1 MISKIRVPKGGTSFV
16 IEIVEVMLGGLDSGW
31 KWLLQNIV
39 IINLFFSILIIFFQR
54 RDPKSVW
61 TWLFALNFIP
71 VFGVLFYLLFGQD
84 LRKSKM
90 FRIKE
95 VEDRLNLSA
104 KNQEQVIRDYHGF
117 DSCDPVIQDY
127 GSLTLYNLETS
138 GAVLTIRNTLDI
150 FTDGQQKFQDLRRE
164 LRNAKHYIHFQYYII
179 KNDEVFDSI
188 VPILIEKV
196 REGVEVR
203 VLADGMGGRFMPKKR
218 WAKLRNAGIKVGIF
232 FPPILGRLNLRV
244 NYRNHRKIVVIDGR
258 IGYVGGFNIGK
269 EYISKD
275 PKFGYWRDTH
285 LKICGDAALSLQ
297 IRFALDW
304 NYAVHENLFLSGR
317 YFGADF
323 DEEAGSWKQGGAD
336 LEQELL
342 EEMKT
347 QGKRPWSDPG
357 YMNRDGATGIQII
370 SSGPDTRTKNIRD
383 NYLELIHKAK
393 NHIYIQTPYFVPD
406 DAILSA
412 LKIAARSGVDVRLMI
427 PCKPDHPF
435 VYWATYSYAGDL
447 LDAGA
452 KCYVY
457 ENGFLHA
464 KGIMVDGLVSCYG
477 TANMDI
483 RSFELNFEVNAVIY
497 DEAATEMLEQA
508 FLDDLP
514 HCQEL
519 TMERYQNRKMI
530 IRIKEQFCRL
540 LSPLL

>member
-1 MISKIRVPKGGTSFV
+1 MEGLSV
-16 IEIVEVMLGGLDSGW
+16 IAGEAAAGW
-31 KWLLQNIV
+31 GWLIQHILL
-39 IINLFFSILIIFFQR
+39 INVFFSIAIIFFQR

-71 VFGVLFYLLFGQD
+71 VFGILFYLLFGQD

-95 VEDRLNLSA
+95 VEDRIRFSV
-104 KNQEQVIRDYHGF
+104 KTQEQVIREENPMESDNSISRDY
-117 DSCDPVIQDY
+117 S
-127 GSLTLYNLETS
+127 SLVLYNLETA
-138 GAVLTIRNTLDI
+138 GAVFTWRNRLDI
-150 FTDGQQKFQDLRRE
+150 FTDGQKKFADLCQE
-164 LRNAKHYIHFQYYII
+164 LEQAQQYIHIQYYII

-188 VPILIEKV
+188 MPILLKKV
-196 REGVEVR
+196 REGVEIR
-203 VLADGMGGRFMPKKR
+203 VLSDGMGGRFMPKEKWNMLSR
-218 WAKLRNAGIKVGIF
+218 AGIQVGIF

-258 IGYVGGFNIGK
+258 VGYVGGFNIGK
-269 EYISKD
+269 EYISKVK
-275 PKFGYWRDTH
+275 KFGYWRDTH
-285 LKICGDAALSLQ
+285 LKIQGDAVFGLQ

-304 NYAVHENLFLSGR
+304 NYAVRENLFLQSR
-317 YFGADF
+317 YFERTSTLG
-323 DEEAGSWKQGGAD
+323 
-336 LEQELL
+336 LENLAVDR
-342 EEMKT
+342 
-347 QGKRPWSDPG
+347 GV
-357 YMNRDGATGIQII
+357 GIQII

-383 NYLELIHKAK
+383 NYLEMFHKAK

-412 LKIAARSGVDVRLMI
+412 LKIASRSGVDVRLMI

-435 VYWATYSYAGDL
+435 VYWATYSYMGEL
-447 LDAGA
+447 IDAGA

-464 KGIMVDGLVSCYG
+464 KGIMVDGMVSCYG

-497 DEAATEMLEQA
+497 NEEATEQLEQV
-508 FLDDLP
+508 FLEDLP
-514 HCQEL
+514 HCREI
-519 TMERYQNRKMI
+519 TKEIYKNRKVF